1 MFKCFVIICSIL
13 NSNNCMKLEDIEDV
27 YKTEEQCEARA
38 REIARQ
44 VPYYYKDY
52 RAIKYTCKK
61 LAKGRLT

>member
-1 MFKCFVIICSIL
+1 
-13 NSNNCMKLEDIEDV
+13 MKLEDIEDV